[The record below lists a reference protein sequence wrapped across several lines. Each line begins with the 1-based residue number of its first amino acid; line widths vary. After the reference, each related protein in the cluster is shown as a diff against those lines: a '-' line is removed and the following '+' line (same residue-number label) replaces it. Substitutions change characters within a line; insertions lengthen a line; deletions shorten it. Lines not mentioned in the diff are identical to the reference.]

1 MTSSAGTIVHSV
13 LLTKFSVTGQYQL
26 PLGILMNKISTQQ
39 LTWMEMMESAST
51 TASKKERGNE
61 KLIFV
66 GATVM

>member
-1 MTSSAGTIVHSV
+1 M

-26 PLGILMNKISTQQ
+26 PLSILMNKISTQQ
-39 LTWMEMMESAST
+39 LTWMEMIESAST